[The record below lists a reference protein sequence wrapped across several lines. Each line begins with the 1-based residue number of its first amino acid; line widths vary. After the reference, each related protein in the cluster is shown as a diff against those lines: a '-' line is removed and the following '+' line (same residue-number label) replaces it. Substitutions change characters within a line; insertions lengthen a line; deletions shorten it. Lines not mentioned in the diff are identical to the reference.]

1 MEVFLSLPVY
11 SFDGNDLKIML
22 RGAVDLLGESKG
34 EIDSLNVFPVP
45 DGDTGTNMF
54 NSLRSA
60 VREAESADTE
70 KISLVAAAA
79 ARGCLLGARGNS
91 GVILS
96 QFLSGFAG
104 ILKDRDTAT
113 AQDIARAFR
122 EGAVFARQAVMNPVE
137 GTILTVF
144 QKSAEGAGA
153 ATTQSD
159 DLLRLLV
166 SILKKVFL
174 ALKETPDQLEILKEA
189 GVVDAGGKGFVVI
202 LEGMLQALKKASPS
216 SSKETMLAAEER
228 ESLFKG
234 DPQLMN
240 TTYDKIGFA
249 YCTEFLIKG
258 KEIPVDK
265 IKDEL
270 AGLGDSMLVVGNEG
284 IARVHI
290 HTNHPGTILENCLLY
305 GLIDNIKINNMLEQ
319 SKALLNM
326 PAEETAGPKSEST
339 GGESWNRNYAVVSV
353 VSGDGLKQ
361 IMKSLGVD
369 VIIPGGQTLNP
380 STGEIFNAIE
390 EAPGQSV
397 IVLPNNKNVIL
408 SAKQAGEASAKDVVV
423 VPSRTV
429 AQGIAALLQLDRE
442 DSSDQAVLKMNSAL
456 SSVSSGEIAFAV
468 RETVYNGLKINK
480 GDLIGIWNGELK
492 SAGKELG
499 TVLADLLS
507 KGVDGEGR
515 LITFYYGD
523 SVERTKIE
531 NIAAEINLRHPS
543 WELEIHYGGQPVY
556 ELIIS
561 AE

>member
-1 MEVFLSLPVY
+1 MPVY
-11 SFDGNDLKIML
+11 SFDGSDLKKML
-22 RGAVDLLGESKG
+22 RGAVDLLGESKE

-45 DGDTGTNMF
+45 DGDTGTNMY

-60 VREAESADTE
+60 IREAERADTE
-70 KISLVAAAA
+70 KIGLVAAKA

-96 QFLSGFAG
+96 QYLSGFAS
-104 ILKDRDTAT
+104 ILKDKETAT

-122 EGAVFARQAVMNPVE
+122 EGAIFAQQAVMNPVE

-144 QKSAEGAGA
+144 RKSAEGAGT
-153 ATTQSD
+153 ATAQSD

-166 SILKKVFL
+166 YVLKKAFL
-174 ALKETPDQLEILKEA
+174 ALKETPDQLEVLKEA

-202 LEGMLQALKKASPS
+202 LEGMMQALKKASPF
-216 SSKETMLAAEER
+216 SKEPMLAVEER
-228 ESLFKG
+228 NSLFKG
-234 DPQLMN
+234 DPLLLD
-240 TTYDKIGFA
+240 TAYDKIKFA

-258 KEIPVDK
+258 KGIPVDK
-265 IKDEL
+265 IKVEL
-270 AGLGDSMLVVGNEG
+270 SDLGDSMLVVGDEG
-284 IARVHI
+284 IVRVHI
-290 HTNHPGTILENCLLY
+290 HTNHPGTVLENCLLH
-305 GLIDNIKINNMLEQ
+305 GLIDDIKINNMLEQ
-319 SKALLNM
+319 SKALLSI
-326 PAEETAGPKSEST
+326 PEEGTTGELTKREGAGWEQ
-339 GGESWNRNYAVVSV
+339 ENRDFAVVSV

-361 IMKSLGVD
+361 IMKSLGAD
-369 VIIPGGQTLNP
+369 VIVPGGQTLNP
-380 STGEIFNAIE
+380 STGEILNAIE
-390 EAPGQSV
+390 EAPSQSV

-429 AQGIAALLQLDRE
+429 AEGIAALFQLDM
-442 DSSDQAVLKMNSAL
+442 DDNTDQAVLKMNSAL

-499 TVLADLLS
+499 DVLADLLS
-507 KGVDGEGR
+507 QGVDEEGR
-515 LITFYYGD
+515 LLTLYYGD
-523 SVERTKIE
+523 SAKKTEIER
-531 NIAAEINLRHPS
+531 IAAEINRQHPS
-543 WELEIHYGGQPVY
+543 WEFELHYGGQPVY
-556 ELIIS
+556 ALIIS

>member
-1 MEVFLSLPVY
+1 
-11 SFDGNDLKIML
+11 ML
-22 RGAVDLLGESKG
+22 RGAADLLGEAKG

-54 NSLRSA
+54 NSLKSA

-70 KISLVAAAA
+70 KIGLVAAAA

-91 GVILS
+91 GVILA

-104 ILKDRDTAT
+104 ILKDKETAA

-122 EGAVFARQAVMNPVE
+122 EGAFFARQAVMNPVE

-144 QKSAEGAGA
+144 RKSAEGAGTVTA
-153 ATTQSD
+153 QSD

-166 SILKKVFL
+166 YILKEAFL
-174 ALKETPDQLEILKEA
+174 ALQETPEQLEVLKEA

-202 LEGMLQALKKASPS
+202 LEGMLQALKKASPF
-216 SSKETMLAAEER
+216 SKESLSAAEEKGI
-228 ESLFKG
+228 LFKG
-234 DPQLMN
+234 DTQFLN
-240 TTYDKIGFA
+240 TAYNKIKFA

-258 KEIPVDK
+258 KAVPVDK
-265 IKDEL
+265 IKKEL
-270 AGLGDSMLVVGNEG
+270 AGLGDSMLVVGDEG

-290 HTNHPGTILENCLLY
+290 HTNHPGSVLENCLLY
-305 GLIDNIKINNMLEQ
+305 GLIDDIKINNMLKQ
-319 SKALLNM
+319 SKALLSI
-326 PAEETAGPKSEST
+326 PAEETACKPAKKAST
-339 GGESWNRNYAVVSV
+339 GGESGKRNYAVVSV

-361 IMKSLGVD
+361 IMKSLGAD
-369 VIIPGGQTLNP
+369 VIVPGGQTLNP
-380 STGEIFNAIE
+380 STGEILNAIE
-390 EAPGQSV
+390 EAPGRNV

-429 AQGIAALLQLDRE
+429 AQGIAALFQLERE
-442 DSSDQAVLKMNSAL
+442 DSADQAVLKMNSAL
-456 SSVSSGEIAFAV
+456 SCVSSGEIAFAV
-468 RETVYNGLKINK
+468 REIVYNGLKINK

-507 KGVDGEGR
+507 EGVDGEGR
-515 LITFYYGD
+515 LITIYYSD
-523 SVERTKIE
+523 SVKKTEIE
-531 NIAAEINLRHPS
+531 NIAAEINRQHPS
-543 WELEIHYGGQPVY
+543 WEFELHYGGQPVY